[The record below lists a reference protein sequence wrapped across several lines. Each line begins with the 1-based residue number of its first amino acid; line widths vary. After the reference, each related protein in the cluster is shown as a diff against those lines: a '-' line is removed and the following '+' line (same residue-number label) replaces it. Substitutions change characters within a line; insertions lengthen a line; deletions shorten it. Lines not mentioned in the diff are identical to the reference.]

1 MSLFKMNRQVKFRA
15 KSWYGNPPM
24 WVEGYIYQAPGGWFM
39 KFPAG
44 NLMEIN
50 PETIGQMTGIKDVDG
65 KDVYEGDIVQFT
77 KCESI
82 TGEVTWNETQ
92 AAFTLKLDFDE
103 RAGTLPIGEWITE
116 GDTFK
121 VIGNIHDN
129 AEKS

>member
-1 MSLFKMNRQVKFRA
+1 MSLFKMSRQVKFRA

-50 PETIGQMTGIKDVDG
+50 PDTIGQMTGIKDVDG

-77 KCESI
+77 KCESV
-82 TGEVTWNETQ
+82 TGEVVWNDDI
-92 AAFTLKLDFDE
+92 AGFTLKLAYEDKP
-103 RAGTLPIGEWITE
+103 GSTSLGEWMEE
-116 GDTFK
+116 GIK